1 MDRFGNSRF
10 DAAVS
15 TRGTRGSRADH
26 PSSEGFVLTSQIIV
40 TDRTGGRCRWALGVA
55 VAVAFVLAVP
65 YSAYAQTPDN
75 AAPALMPVAL
85 PSDAGVPAAAPTVPD
100 TEIKVR
106 LDRSGLAI
114 AGEHLHVGLLRR
126 FYAAHGYEPV
136 WNTREAQAKALLQTV
151 LRAGEHGLDPE
162 LFHATALRDPAA
174 LPPIDRD
181 LLLSDAFLAYAD
193 ALARGVLPVEQRMD
207 DEDLKPEPVDVAVT
221 LDSAIASSD
230 PAAAIEALAPNSPE
244 YQALRRALQ
253 YYQSAAAS
261 APAQAIPA
269 QRGAPGQHQA
279 KNPAVPSAGLNQTRA
294 RQVAVNLER
303 WRWLPH
309 SMPSD
314 RVWVNTASAQ
324 LVLYRAN
331 RPTFTT
337 RVVVGESDKQTPEVQ
352 ATISSVLFNPP
363 WNVPRSIAAKEI
375 LPKLSQDPGYLERHH
390 MIVRKG
396 GLIQQQ
402 PGTNSALGQVKFEMH
417 NRFDV
422 YLHDT
427 PMKNLFSTDNRRR
440 SHGCVRVQNPRELAV
455 LLLQRPMETI
465 NQRIGLGHT
474 NSLPLP
480 ESVPVFFVYQT
491 VTVDQNGALEFR
503 PDFYQRDDEIWQHL
517 RRMPQAGIAQ
527 GDVAGQRRG

>member
-1 MDRFGNSRF
+1 M
-10 DAAVS
+10 
-15 TRGTRGSRADH
+15 
-26 PSSEGFVLTSQIIV
+26 IV
-40 TDRTGGRCRWALGVA
+40 TDRTARRCAVGTA
-55 VAVAFVLAVP
+55 VAMALALTVS
-65 YSAYAQTPDN
+65 YGAYAQAPAN
-75 AAPALMPVAL
+75 GPALMPVAL
-85 PSDAGVPAAAPTVPD
+85 PSDAGVPAAAPPVPD

-136 WNTREAQAKALLQTV
+136 WNTREAQAKALLQAV

-221 LDSAIASSD
+221 LDNAIASSD

-244 YQALRRALQ
+244 YQILRRALQ

-279 KNPAVPSAGLNQTRA
+279 KNPAAPSAGLNQTRA

-309 SMPSD
+309 AMPAD

-324 LVLYRAN
+324 LVLYRGN

-352 ATISSVLFNPP
+352 ATISGVLFNPP

-375 LPKLSQDPGYLERHH
+375 LPKLGQDPGYLERHH

-402 PGTNSALGQVKFEMH
+402 PGTSSALGQVKFEMH

-440 SHGCVRVQNPRELAV
+440 SHGCVRVQNPRELAT

-480 ESVPVFFVYQT
+480 EPVPVFFVYQT
-491 VTVDQNGALEFR
+491 VSVDQNGALEFR
-503 PDFYQRDDEIWQHL
+503 PDFYQRDEEIWQHL

>member
-1 MDRFGNSRF
+1 MSRFGNPRF

-15 TRGTRGSRADH
+15 TRGTRGCRADH
-26 PSSEGFVLTSQIIV
+26 PSSEGIVFTSQIV
-40 TDRTGGRCRWALGVA
+40 TKRNAGRCRWAVGATVA
-55 VAVAFVLAVP
+55 MLLAATLP
-65 YSAYAQTPDN
+65 YDARAQAPAN
-75 AAPALMPVAL
+75 GAPALTPVSL
-85 PSDAGVPAAAPTVPD
+85 PADPGVPAAAPTVPD

-126 FYAAHGYEPV
+126 FYAAYGYEPV
-136 WNTREAQAKALLQTV
+136 WNTRQAQANALMQAV

-162 LFHATALRDPAA
+162 LFHAAVLKDSAA

-193 ALARGVLPVEQRMD
+193 ALARGVLPAELRMD
-207 DEDLKPEPVDVAVT
+207 DEDLKPEPVDVATV
-221 LDSAIASSD
+221 LNSAIASPD
-230 PAAAIEALAPNSPE
+230 PGAAIEALAPNAPE

-253 YYQSAAAS
+253 YYQSAAAV
-261 APAQAIPA
+261 PAQTTPA
-269 QRGAPGQHQA
+269 PRGAPGQHQA
-279 KNPAVPSAGLNQTRA
+279 KSPAAASPALNQNRA
-294 RQVAVNLER
+294 RQVAINLER
-303 WRWLPH
+303 WRWLPR
-309 SMPSD
+309 SIPAD

-324 LVLYRAN
+324 LVLYRGN
-331 RPTFTT
+331 QPTFTT

-375 LPKLSQDPGYLERHH
+375 LPKLGQDPGYLERHH
-390 MIVRKG
+390 MIVRRN

-402 PGTNSALGQVKFEMH
+402 PGANSALGQVKFEMH

-427 PMKNLFSTDNRRR
+427 PMKNLFSVDNRRR

-474 NSLPLP
+474 NSLPLSEP
-480 ESVPVFFVYQT
+480 VPVFFVYQT

-517 RRMPQAGIAQ
+517 RRTPQAGIAQ
-527 GDVAGQRRG
+527 QGDLAGQRRS

>member
-1 MDRFGNSRF
+1 
-10 DAAVS
+10 V
-15 TRGTRGSRADH
+15 
-26 PSSEGFVLTSQIIV
+26 TSPTIV
-40 TDRTGGRCRWALGVA
+40 TDRDSGRGHWAFGAAIAALLVA
-55 VAVAFVLAVP
+55 
-65 YSAYAQTPDN
+65 
-75 AAPALMPVAL
+75 AAPYGVRAEAPVSASTPLTPVSL
-85 PSDAGVPAAAPTVPD
+85 PSDAGVPAAAPAVPD

-114 AGEHLHVGLLRR
+114 AGEHLHIALLRR

-136 WNTREAQAKALLQTV
+136 WDTRKAQANALLQAV
-151 LRAGEHGLDPE
+151 QRAGEHGLDPE
-162 LFHATALRDPAA
+162 LFHVSALRDPAA
-174 LPPIDRD
+174 LPTIDRD

-193 ALARGVLPVEQRMD
+193 ALARGVLPVELRMD
-207 DEDLKPEPVDVAVT
+207 DEDLKPEPVDVAT
-221 LDSAIASSD
+221 ALDNAIASPD

-244 YQALRRALQ
+244 YQTLRRALQ
-253 YYQSAAAS
+253 YYHSAAA
-261 APAQAIPA
+261 APAVSEPA
-269 QRGAPGQHQA
+269 PRGAPGHHQGGRG
-279 KNPAVPSAGLNQTRA
+279 PAAPSATANQTRA
-294 RQVAVNLER
+294 RQVAIALER
-303 WRWLPH
+303 LRWLPR
-309 SMPSD
+309 SMPAD

-324 LVLYRAN
+324 LVLYRSN

-390 MIVRKG
+390 MIVRHG
-396 GLIQQQ
+396 GLIQQL
-402 PGTNSALGQVKFEMH
+402 PGDKSALGQVKFEMH

-440 SHGCVRVQNPRELAV
+440 SHGCVRVQNPRELAA

-474 NSLPLP
+474 NSLPLA
-480 ESVPVFFVYQT
+480 EAVPVFFVYQT
-491 VTVDQNGALEFR
+491 VFVDQNGALEFR
-503 PDFYQRDDEIWQHL
+503 PDFYQRDDEVWQHL
-517 RRMPQAGIAQ
+517 HRMPQAGIAQ
-527 GDVAGQRRG
+527 GEPVGQRRG